1 MSNNQLQTTVTTKVW
16 KAIAKS
22 GIDLSGV
29 DQNNLDKLVQLVVDA
44 ALEEVDDQLEQIY
57 KDIAARERAEADK
70 SPAPAPVSSAA
81 DDDDEAEVI
90 LWEGRPFLSLVVN
103 YVITTER
110 VRIIEGLVG
119 KTYED
124 IELVRVQDVDFKQ
137 TMSERALNL
146 GDISILSHDPSEP
159 SALLRNVKDPQK
171 VHEVLRRAVIKARK
185 KYRLSYREEM

>member
-1 MSNNQLQTTVTTKVW
+1 MSNNQLQSTVTAKVW
-16 KAIAKS
+16 KTIAKS

-159 SALLRNVKDPQK
+159 SALLRNVKDP
-171 VHEVLRRAVIKARK
+171 
-185 KYRLSYREEM
+185 